1 VRAAILQIPE
11 DAWVAALDQA
21 GGERKNGA
29 VAEIT
34 DQLDLS
40 AWPRG
45 SRLIVRRERPHP
57 GAQLSFT
64 DHDGYR
70 FQAILTD
77 QQDKDIALIER
88 RHRQRARRGPD
99 P

>member
-1 VRAAILQIPE
+1 MV
-11 DAWVAALDQA
+11 
-21 GGERKNGA
+21 
-29 VAEIT
+29 EIT
-34 DQLDLS
+34 DRVDLS
-40 AWPRG
+40 SCAGR

-77 QQDKDIALIER
+77 
-88 RHRQRARRGPD
+88 
-99 P
+99 